1 MFTVS
6 GKVLLTGGNGFL
18 GGHVFKKLVESGV
31 GPEQIIVPRRTTC
44 DLRKWDN
51 VATIVKGCQV
61 LIHLAGNVGGIGY
74 NQRFPATLFYDNIMM
89 GVHLIEAARLFDI
102 EKLVLVGTVCS
113 YPKYTQVPFKE
124 EDLWRGYPEETNAA
138 YGIAKKAL
146 LVMAD
151 AYRRQYGL
159 SVVYLIPA
167 NLYGPGDNFDPE
179 RSHVIPALIKR
190 FSEAVDN
197 KLGQVTVWGTGE
209 ATREFL
215 YVEDAAEAITL
226 AMKKYDKPDP
236 VNIGSSEEISIRKLV
251 DLIAKI
257 TGYKGEI
264 VWDKTRPDGQP
275 RRKLD
280 TSKAWEEFGFK
291 AQTSLVSGLSKTIEW
306 YNRLKSEVLNV

>member
-167 NLYGPGDNFDPE
+167 NLYGPCDNFDPE

-306 YNRLKSEVLNV
+306 YNRLKSEALNV

>member
-306 YNRLKSEVLNV
+306 YNRLKSEALNV